1 MFWKRF
7 VHISFLESLRM
18 GSVRDTGSIS
28 LHQYYATDSACD
40 VEQIRSIH
48 LEEGKDNGK

>member
-1 MFWKRF
+1 MFRQA
-7 VHISFLESLRM
+7 FLRVMGM
-18 GSVRDTGSIS
+18 GSVGDTGSIS
-28 LHQYYATDSACD
+28 LHQYYATDSTCD